1 MYLTLPGELYDLEI
15 LLLNGFSLEN
25 TSNQTKSEKVK
36 NADEIEIV
44 DIPRETQ
51 KKGSFLILTV
61 LRSHGEE
68 GE

>member
-51 KKGSFLILTV
+51 KKESFLILTV